1 MGEEYNY
8 MIEFEQF
15 ARWFNRDFWRAF
27 KEGSF
32 PIYLPQTNKEKN
44 DIIHKVYS
52 NIKSSRYAPSLPEA
66 EIIINKGQGV
76 ARVVPVF
83 CIEDYCVYYFCIKEL
98 EDILCGNRVD
108 NTFGGWTLGGKLR
121 KKEHCD
127 IECEATDYGRYSFNP
142 LAWVKA
148 FGEFNALLYAQLDT
162 DKFSHVLQF
171 DIANFYDTVRLDILE
186 RWIREDSPR
195 DKGYIVSLLFYFLN
209 HWNRCNTQLEH
220 QAVGL
225 PQDALSDCSRILAN
239 YYLQKYDVYASQVC
253 AEYDALYFRYAD
265 DQMILLN
272 DTNRI
277 EGILLLLS
285 KCLDRYGLRINQKKV
300 HIWEN
305 IELQKHRCRSLH
317 SLFSEKGDN
326 EIPERVRQFVDGYLA
341 IEETDMN
348 NTWNRGMPL
357 LNRMLWANLESLQP
371 EIFELVMKRFTSKS
385 YLLTAERQK
394 MKRISELNALRK
406 RAPNFLDI
414 LKRLGSESVHNVFH
428 YEVLAFAES
437 QKHSQLENFFR
448 KRIACLASQM
458 AGTKIE

>member
-1 MGEEYNY
+1 
-8 MIEFEQF
+8 MIKFDQF

-27 KEGSF
+27 KEGAF
-32 PIYLPQTNKEKN
+32 PICLPQTKEEKN
-44 DIIHKVYS
+44 ELIVKVYS
-52 NIKSSRYAPSLPEA
+52 NIKSSRYAPSLPEV
-66 EIIINKGQGV
+66 EIILNKGLGV

-83 CIEDYCVYYFCIKEL
+83 SIEDYCVYYFCIKEL

-108 NTFGGWTLGGKLR
+108 NTFGGWTLGGKIR

-142 LAWVKA
+142 LAWTKA
-148 FGEFNALLYAQLDT
+148 FGEFNSLLYAQLDT
-162 DKFSHVLQF
+162 DNFSHVLQF

-195 DKGYIVSLLFYFLN
+195 DKGYIISLLFYFLN

-253 AEYDALYFRYAD
+253 SEYDSLYFRYAD

-272 DTNRI
+272 DPSEI

-285 KCLDRYGLRINQKKV
+285 RCLDKYGLRINQKKV
-300 HIWEN
+300 HIWKN
-305 IELQKHRCRSLH
+305 LELQKYRCRSLH
-317 SLFSEKGDN
+317 SLFSEHGFKD
-326 EIPERVRQFVDGYLA
+326 IPERVRQFVDGYLA
-341 IEETDMN
+341 IEETDIS
-348 NTWNRGMPL
+348 NTWNRGIPL
-357 LNRMLWANLESLQP
+357 LNRLLWANLESLCP
-371 EIFELVMKRFTSKS
+371 EILELVMKRLTSKT
-385 YLLTAERQK
+385 YLLNADCQRLE
-394 MKRISELNALRK
+394 RISKLNAR
-406 RAPNFLDI
+406 RNRPCDFFGI
-414 LKRLGSESVHNVFH
+414 LENLGRESVHNAFH

-437 QKHSQLENFFR
+437 QKNLQLAEIFQQ
-448 KRIACLASQM
+448 RISRLSSQM
-458 AGTKIE
+458 AGCKIK